1 MRTDSIDIFLQGL
14 ASRDPAPGGGA
25 TAALHAAQGAALV
38 AMVARFSDGAK
49 YAEHAAE
56 IGAVLAEADELRGL
70 ALDLVER
77 DATAFGAVGAA
88 YGLPKETAEAKAAR
102 SRAIAAALAEA
113 SRVPVQVIAVAGRVV
128 GLAERLRP
136 VGNRNVITDIAAA
149 ADAARAA
156 ASTSRVNA
164 EVNLPGVADP
174 ATRDALAAAI
184 AEAAD
189 VLHRAEQTTTA
200 VREQIQR

>member
-1 MRTDSIDIFLQGL
+1 MRTDSIDTFLQRL

-25 TAALHAAQGAALV
+25 TAGLHAAQGAALI
-38 AMVARFSDGAK
+38 AMVARFSDGPK

-56 IGAVLAEADELRGL
+56 IDAVLTAADELRGL
-70 ALDLVER
+70 ALDLAER

-88 YGLPKETAEAKAAR
+88 YGLPKDTAEAKAAR

-113 SRVPVQVIAVAGRVV
+113 SRVPAQVIAVAGRVV

-136 VGNRNVITDIAAA
+136 IGNRNVITDVAAA

-156 ASTSRVNA
+156 AATSRVNA
-164 EVNLPGVADP
+164 EVNLPGIADP
-174 ATRDALAAAI
+174 AMRDELAAAI
-184 AEAAD
+184 AAATD
-189 VLHRAEQTTTA
+189 VLHRADETTTA

>member
-1 MRTDSIDIFLQGL
+1 MRTDSIDTFLQGL

-88 YGLPKETAEAKAAR
+88 YGLPKDTAEAKSAR

-113 SRVPVQVIAVAGRVV
+113 SRVPVQVIAVADRVV

-174 ATRDALAAAI
+174 PPRDALAAAI

-189 VLHRAEQTTTA
+189 VLHRADETTTA

>member
-1 MRTDSIDIFLQGL
+1 MRTDSIDTFLQGL

-88 YGLPKETAEAKAAR
+88 YGLPKDTAEAKSAR
-102 SRAIAAALAEA
+102 SRAIAAALAET
-113 SRVPVQVIAVAGRVV
+113 SRVPVQVIAVADRVV

-164 EVNLPGVADP
+164 EVNLPGVAAP
-174 ATRDALAAAI
+174 PPRDALAAAI

-189 VLHRAEQTTTA
+189 VLHRADETTTA